1 MKSKVTIKVSS
12 NRDLEIPSEVKRQ
25 LEPNS
30 EYEISF
36 NQEEIILKKISNTD
50 KNQSSPTLRP
60 GSGKSLLRHAGTW
73 KGDDFEECLEAVY
86 ENRSD
91 IEI

>member
-1 MKSKVTIKVSS
+1 MNSKITIKVSPTL
-12 NRDLEIPSEVKRQ
+12 DLEIPSEIKRK

-36 NQEEIILKKISNTD
+36 NQEEIILKKISTTD

-73 KGDDFEECLEAVY
+73 KGDDFEQCLEAVY